1 MAKKKEDTL
10 CFDIGTLDQDQKVK
24 FAKSLKTTVDNFNK
38 EVSKSTEQDEDS
50 ENES

>member
-1 MAKKKEDTL
+1 MAKKKDTL
-10 CFDIGTLDQDQKVK
+10 CFDIDTLDQEQKVK

>member
-24 FAKSLKTTVDNFNK
+24 FAKSLKTTVDKFNK
-38 EVSKSTEQDEDS
+38 DVSKSNQ
-50 ENES
+50 ENEEPENGS